1 MPILEN
7 YRTEAELAK
16 ELKHRLGFGE
26 IRTLR
31 VWRAQ
36 RTGPPWRRLGNVVIY
51 PNDGFEDWLRAG
63 LRYPA
68 PASKHS
74 AAGGGR

>member
-1 MPILEN
+1 MAILEN

-16 ELKHRLGFGE
+16 ELRHRLGFGE

-31 VWRAQ
+31 LWRTR
-36 RTGPPWRRLGNVVIY
+36 RTGPPWARLGNVVIY

-63 LRYPA
+63 LRYPVRA
-68 PASKHS
+68 RKVV
-74 AAGGGR
+74 GGR